1 MRNEDLEVLKS
12 RETEVVSNLLDQFEQ
27 IDGDTSTKCNHERL
41 RVKTGSY
48 GG

>member
-1 MRNEDLEVLKS
+1 MRNEDLVVLKS
-12 RETEVVSNLLDQFEQ
+12 RETEVMSNLLDQFEQ
-27 IDGDTSTKCNHERL
+27 IDGGSSAKCNHERL